1 MAAKQS
7 QKRGQA
13 NTRARS
19 SRRANTAE
27 SESGM
32 SADPGAEM
40 TNPPK
45 KVAGRKSANDG
56 RQKIQARH
64 KAGVRKIEN
73 RLNEVSRSNKQAI
86 LEYRN
91 AQLDQLQELVKRR
104 LEVENEIAKRVLSL
118 EEKYKEANRTVQ
130 ATLQENIETLQE

>member
-27 SESGM
+27 SESGI

-45 KVAGRKSANDG
+45 K
-56 RQKIQARH
+56 KIQARH